1 MNLKINGE
9 NRTFDAPG
17 DMPLLWVLR
26 DVRCIHLNISPARHR
41 VVLCCKAEWPE
52 PLCSAFISRRALSTN
67 RNNCRTARKA
77 SFSKTISS
85 ASMGHHDRRRRRN
98 AHRREGSE
106 SLAGPGSD
114 PMRLLPVRPNHV
126 GGGGGDHD
134 TASR

>member
-41 VVLCCKAEWPE
+41 VVLCCKAQWPE

-67 RNNCRTARKA
+67 RNSRRTARKA
-77 SFSKTISS
+77 SLRQTLSS
-85 ASMGHHDRRRRRN
+85 ASMGQVRQ
-98 AHRREGSE
+98 
-106 SLAGPGSD
+106 
-114 PMRLLPVRPNHV
+114 RL
-126 GGGGGDHD
+126 
-134 TASR
+134 